1 MSVDATG
8 SARLAPTRVG
18 HRGRLFRKYLLL
30 IMSLVTAALLIAGG
44 ISLYFSYKGYEAAL
58 ASLQREKAIGAASRI
73 EQYVSQ
79 IAQQL
84 AFAALPQLDVSEVE
98 QRRLELMKLLRQAPE
113 VTDVAQIDAD
123 GREQITESRLGM
135 STVGSGRDRSA
146 DPAFVNA
153 RRGKPWFSPVYFRK
167 ETEPYMTIAIRTGG
181 ERSAVTV
188 AEVNL
193 KFIWDVVSRIK
204 IGDKGKAYVVD
215 ANGLLV
221 ADPDIGL
228 VLRKTSLAE
237 LAHVRTDARSTDD
250 EPAIVS
256 HDLAGTKVLAAM
268 APIETLGWRVFVE
281 QPVSEVYARLNASL
295 AWMAALLLGGLA
307 VSALAASALA
317 RSMVRPIATL
327 DEGARRIGAG
337 DLEQQIVVKTGDE
350 LEGLAE
356 QFNRMTAQ
364 LRESYAGLERKVE
377 ERTAELTEALQYQ
390 TAISDV
396 LRVISGS
403 PTDVAPV
410 FAAIMDS
417 ASRLMASPLA
427 AMFRYDGRLVHLAAY
442 GNWPPEALEDARRL
456 YPGPPNP
463 AMLSGRVILTGQAQT
478 IVDTH
483 TDTGYDPTT
492 AHVGHWRRM
501 IGAPMLREGEP
512 VGAIVVAWPNPGET
526 PRRQADLLKTFA
538 DQAVI
543 AIENVRLFNETREAL
558 ERQTATANVLQ
569 VISGSMADARPVFDK
584 ILESCQRLFAGSQV
598 GIVLI
603 GEDGTMSFGAHLGSA
618 KALIERLYPRRLE
631 DGSAISVALAG
642 TEVVHIADTAL
653 VPDLPL
659 AMRAM
664 AEQMGHYAIIVAPML
679 WEGRDVGSIYVVR
692 QPPAPFSANEIGLL
706 KTFADQAVIAI
717 QNARLFNE
725 TKEALER
732 QTATSEVLRV
742 ISGSITDTQP
752 VFEAIVL
759 SCQRLFDG
767 RRVALVLPREG
778 LLEIVAVAQDERAQI
793 SPDPWP
799 VDRGSAAGTCVLDSR
814 VVVVADTALEAQ
826 AFPRLHQLVVARGY
840 GSGLWVPLL
849 REGRAMGC
857 IAILRGPT
865 GAFDDKQIA
874 LAQTFADQAVIA
886 IENARLFNETQE
898 ALEKQTAT
906 AEILRVISG
915 SPASTQPVFEAIAE
929 RSMQLCAAD
938 YAYVFTFDG
947 EWIRLGVAKGV
958 THEGIE
964 AVSSHFPAR
973 PGSGSQTART
983 VASGE
988 VVNVADVL
996 AEPNYALAE
1005 ASRKANF
1012 RSALSVPMKRG
1023 GQVVG
1028 VIVVARAEVGAFDE
1042 RQVDLLKTF
1051 ADQAVIAI
1059 ENVRLFNE
1067 TKEALE
1073 QQTATAEILRV
1084 IGKSVSD
1091 TGPVFDKIL
1100 DSCQGLFASAQVG
1113 IFIVRD
1119 DGQLRLGAY
1128 RGAALDA
1135 VVAAFPQPVDATV
1148 SGLAIRERRTV
1159 HVPELA
1165 RMADMPPALR
1175 AAFERAGNSSL
1186 VWAPMM
1192 WEERGVGAIFVA
1204 RQPPSPFTDK
1214 EISLLTT
1221 FADQAVIA
1229 IQNARLFHEIEDKSR
1244 QLELAN
1250 KHKSEFLANMSHE
1263 LRTPLNA
1270 IIGFSEVLSEQMFGE
1285 VNDKQLEYLR
1295 DIHSSGHHLLGLI
1308 NDILDLSKIEA
1319 GRMELEL
1326 HSFHVPLLLD
1336 NSATLVRERASRHG
1350 LALAVD
1356 VEEGLAE
1363 WVGDERK
1370 VKQVVINLLS
1380 NAVKFTPS
1388 GGRVTLRARR
1398 VDAGLE
1404 IAVVDT
1410 GVGIA
1415 ADQQALVFEEF
1426 RQASGDYLRKAE
1438 GTGLGLSLA
1447 KRFVELHGG
1456 TIRVESAPGRGSTF
1470 AFVLPAR
1477 TLEVV

>member
-1 MSVDATG
+1 MTPAT
-8 SARLAPTRVG
+8 

-30 IMSLVTAALLIAGG
+30 ILSLVTAALLIAGG

-113 VTDVAQIDAD
+113 VTDVAQLDAD

-135 STVGSGRDRSA
+135 STVDSGRDRSA

-181 ERSAVTV
+181 ERSPVTV

-237 LAHVRTDARSTDD
+237 LAHVRPDARSTDD

-364 LRESYAGLERKVE
+364 LRESYAGLERKVD
-377 ERTAELTEALQYQ
+377 ERTAELSEALQYQ

-396 LRVISGS
+396 LRVISES

-417 ASRLMASPLA
+417 ASRLMGSPLA
-427 AMFRYDGRLVHLAAY
+427 AMFRYDGRLVHLVAH
-442 GNWPPEALEDARRL
+442 GNWPTEALEDARRL

-463 AMLSGRVILTGQAQT
+463 AMLSGRVIVSGQAQT

-483 TDTGYDPTT
+483 ADPDYDPTT

-501 IGAPMLREGEP
+501 IGAPMLKEGAP
-512 VGAIVVAWPNPGET
+512 IGAIVVAWPDPGAT
-526 PRRQADLLKTFA
+526 PQRQADLLKTFA

-558 ERQTATANVLQ
+558 EQQTATSDVLKLISRSTFDLGTVLKTLLDSACRLCGAEGAVLFRPDAEGNFLPAAAHRFESTEPPQIERYLEHLRRHPIRAGRGSIAGRAVLERRPVYVADVRRDPEYERHDLAELQSFNNVLAVPLLREGEPIG
-569 VISGSMADARPVFDK
+569 VIA
-584 ILESCQRLFAGSQV
+584 
-598 GIVLI
+598 
-603 GEDGTMSFGAHLGSA
+603 MSNT
-618 KALIERLYPRRLE
+618 
-631 DGSAISVALAG
+631 V
-642 TEVVHIADTAL
+642 
-653 VPDLPL
+653 
-659 AMRAM
+659 
-664 AEQMGHYAIIVAPML
+664 
-679 WEGRDVGSIYVVR
+679 EGRT
-692 QPPAPFSANEIGLL
+692 FSGPQIDLVT
-706 KTFADQAVIAI
+706 TFADQAVIAI
-717 QNARLFNE
+717 ENVRLFNE
-725 TKEALER
+725 TKEALEQ
-732 QTATSEVLRV
+732 QTATAEILRV
-742 ISGSITDTQP
+742 ISGSITDTRP
-752 VFEAIVL
+752 VFEAIVQ
-759 SCQRLFDG
+759 SCQRLFGG

-778 LLEIVAVAQDERAQI
+778 VLEIVAVAQDERAQI

-799 VDRGSAAGTCVLDSR
+799 VDRASAAGTCVLDSR
-814 VVVVADTALEAQ
+814 VVAVADTALEAQ

-849 REGRAMGC
+849 REGKAMGC

-1012 RSALSVPMKRG
+1012 RSALSVPMKRS

-1067 TKEALE
+1067 TREALE
-1073 QQTATAEILRV
+1073 QQTATADILQV
-1084 IGKSVSD
+1084 ISRSVAD
-1091 TGPVFDKIL
+1091 AQPVFDAIVA
-1100 DSCQGLFASAQVG
+1100 SCQRLF
-1113 IFIVRD
+1113 
-1119 DGQLRLGAY
+1119 
-1128 RGAALDA
+1128 
-1135 VVAAFPQPVDATV
+1135 
-1148 SGLAIRERRTV
+1148 SGLAVNLLLPEGERLRRVALAARDVIGGEQGPPDFPLDLRSVSGTCV
-1159 HVPELA
+1159 LRGRVIAVADADAVGAEYPLTPELA
-1165 RMADMPPALR
+1165 RAYGWRSGLFVPLLRDGAGVGCIGILR
-1175 AAFERAGNSSL
+1175 AQ
-1186 VWAPMM
+1186 
-1192 WEERGVGAIFVA
+1192 VGAFGAKEVA
-1204 RQPPSPFTDK
+1204 LAQ
-1214 EISLLTT
+1214 T

-1244 QLELAN
+1244 QLEMAN

-1270 IIGFSEVLSEQMFGE
+1270 IIGFSEVLAEQMFGE

-1295 DIHSSGHHLLGLI
+1295 DIHTSGQHLLGLI

-1319 GRMELEL
+1319 GRMELDL
-1326 HSFHVPLLLD
+1326 AAFHVPLLLD
-1336 NSATLVRERASRHG
+1336 NALTLVRERASRHG
-1350 LALAVD
+1350 LALALD
-1356 VEEGLAE
+1356 VEVGLAE

-1370 VKQVVINLLS
+1370 IKQVVINLLS
-1380 NAVKFTPS
+1380 NAVKFTPA

-1398 VDAGLE
+1398 VPAGLE

-1456 TIRVESAPGRGSTF
+1456 TIRVESEPGRGSTF
-1470 AFVLPAR
+1470 AFTLPEK
-1477 TLEVV
+1477 TLEVVA